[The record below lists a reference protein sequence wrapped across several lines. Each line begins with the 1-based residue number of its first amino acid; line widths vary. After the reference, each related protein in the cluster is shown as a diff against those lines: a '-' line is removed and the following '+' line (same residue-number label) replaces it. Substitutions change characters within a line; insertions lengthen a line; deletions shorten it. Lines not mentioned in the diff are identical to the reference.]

1 VNVHPFIE
9 AEKAQQRNVKRA
21 CELLEVSRAAY
32 YAQRPG
38 TPSARQVADA
48 ALTEQ
53 IRQAH
58 QVSKDRYGAPRLHAA
73 LRRAGHHHGRK
84 RVARLMRC
92 AGLRGR
98 TPRRWKK
105 TTVPDPAAAARADL
119 IRRDFTVNATAVN
132 TRWCGDITYLP
143 TWEGWLYLATVI
155 DIASRRVVGFALA
168 EHLRTELVADALT
181 NAVAARD
188 PAPGVVF
195 HADRGCQYTSGDYA
209 TLARRPGRH
218 LVERPH
224 RAVLGQR
231 ARRVVLRVPE
241 RRVPRPAALAHP
253 SGRPPRHRGVHRLV
267 QRHPAAQRPWLHDP
281 RRVRDRHP
289 QGGPHAGSLTE
300 PPALS
305 VKAGQPQ
312 GTSGPPAQSHR
323 TGSGSRRRRRMER
336 STGRS
341 AGQFSWP
348 QSHRPDR
355 LTANATE
362 PPSVRGG
369 LLLAGIGLHAPGRGE
384 TRRPRSPSERLLTVA
399 LSHDPQSR
407 GEGRESGVGLVQSL
421 F

>member
-1 VNVHPFIE
+1 MNLYPFIE

-58 QVSKDRYGAPRLHAA
+58 QASKGRYGAPRVHAT
-73 LRRAGHHHGRK
+73 LRRRGHRHGKK

-98 TPRRWKK
+98 APRRWNK

-119 IRRDFTVNATAVN
+119 IRRDFTVNAAAVN

-168 EHLRTELVADALT
+168 EHLRTELVADALV

-195 HADRGCQYTSGDYA
+195 HADRGCQDTSGASA
-209 TLARRPGRH
+209 TLANDLEVTLSSGRT
-218 LVERPH
+218 
-224 RAVLGQR
+224 GQCWDN
-231 ARRVVLRVPE
+231 
-241 RRVPRPAALAHP
+241 ALA
-253 SGRPPRHRGVHRLV
+253 
-267 QRHPAAQRPWLHDP
+267 
-281 RRVRDRHP
+281 
-289 QGGPHAGSLTE
+289 
-300 PPALS
+300 
-305 VKAGQPQ
+305 
-312 GTSGPPAQSHR
+312 
-323 TGSGSRRRRRMER
+323 
-336 STGRS
+336 
-341 AGQFSWP
+341 
-348 QSHRPDR
+348 
-355 LTANATE
+355 
-362 PPSVRGG
+362 
-369 LLLAGIGLHAPGRGE
+369 
-384 TRRPRSPSERLLTVA
+384 
-399 LSHDPQSR
+399 
-407 GEGRESGVGLVQSL
+407 ESFFAS
-421 F
+421 